1 MMKGFESRRA
11 SNVFEC
17 DNVFETY
24 EEMKVNGIEFKE
36 EPKEMQWGTY
46 VQFSD
51 EDGNEF
57 LLKG

>member
-57 LLKG
+57 L